1 MLAEREAE
9 VLVTGLCY
17 PECPRWHDGHLWLS
31 DQYDRTVWR
40 IDEQGART
48 VAARLD
54 GPPSG
59 LGWLAEGDGESD
71 SDLLVVSMHDRTVRR
86 VGADVD
92 GTPTVFADLS
102 AHHRGPSND
111 MVVVP
116 PDLVYVGNIGF
127 DFYAGESLAET
138 VLLRVDRDGRVS
150 VAADG
155 LVCPNGMAV
164 SPDRDRLY
172 VAESLAGRIT
182 TFAIAPD
189 GTLHDRT
196 VFAELPGRRPD
207 GICLDADGAVWAAC
221 ARTPEAVRIA
231 PGGEVVDVVRSR
243 DNHVYACALGGTD
256 RRTLFLCTA
265 PSDVPDEAL
274 ARRGGQVETCRV
286 EVSGA
291 GWP

>member
-17 PECPRWHDGHLWLS
+17 PECPRWHDGNLWLS

-40 IDEQGART
+40 IDEQGAKT

-59 LGWLAEGDGESD
+59 LGWLDDG
-71 SDLLVVSMHDRTVRR
+71 DLLVVSMHDRTVRR
-86 VGADVD
+86 VGAD
-92 GTPTVFADLS
+92 GTPAVFADLS
-102 AHHRGPSND
+102 THHRGPTND

-127 DFYAGESLAET
+127 DFYAGEEPAET
-138 VLLRVDRDGRVS
+138 VVLRVGPDGTVD

-155 LVCPNGMAV
+155 LVCPNGMVV
-164 SPDRDRLY
+164 SPGRDRLY

-182 TFAIAPD
+182 TFTIAPD
-189 GTLHDRT
+189 GTLHDRA

-207 GICLDADGAVWAAC
+207 GICLDAEGAVWAAC

-231 PGGEVVDVVRSR
+231 PGGAVVDVVRSR
-243 DNHVYACALGGTD
+243 DNHVYACALGGAD

-265 PSDVPDEAL
+265 PTDVPDEAV

-286 EVSGA
+286 DVPGA
-291 GWP
+291 GWT